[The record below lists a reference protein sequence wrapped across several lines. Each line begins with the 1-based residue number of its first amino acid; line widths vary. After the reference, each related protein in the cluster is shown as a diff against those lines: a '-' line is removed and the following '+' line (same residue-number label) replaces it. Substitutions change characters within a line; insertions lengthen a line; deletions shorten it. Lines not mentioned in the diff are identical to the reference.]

1 MLGGTLLET
10 WPPETHQVT
19 GDGTVAPM
27 PVSLPLAVV
36 LHHALPGSQELRD
49 APAPIGECSPG
60 PPHRRR
66 TETQIG
72 ECGDDRAAPLEPA
85 PPEQPP
91 PEVEKGPNW
100 SQTYKGH

>member
-10 WPPETHQVT
+10 WPPEPHQVT

-60 PPHRRR
+60 PPHGRR
-66 TETQIG
+66 TETKIG
-72 ECGDDRAAPLEPA
+72 ECGNDRAPTLEQT
-85 PPEQPP
+85 PPEQRPQ
-91 PEVEKGPNW
+91 KGGKAQNG
-100 SQTYKGH
+100 SQRDMGN